1 MEFRPK
7 RAIILFLF
15 ITLVL
20 FAQSLWWIIF
30 MARLLDEKVEMAVSL
45 GADEIYVENM
55 HNEEISRQ
63 MMIGSEG
70 LFFLLLIG
78 IGAWMIYRALVKTE
92 ELKFHQQNFLM
103 AVTHELKTP
112 LASMKIYLDTLQ
124 NEKIP
129 YEKKQ
134 SIIPK
139 IKEDAY
145 RLEILVENILEAG
158 RFERSGYHLN
168 KEEFDFSLL
177 VNETIEN
184 TKKHPL
190 GKKIEIEK
198 DEFVGNLIINGDR
211 SALKRAI
218 EAILGNSLKYNE
230 QEIVKIKISL
240 TSESK
245 FVHLTI
251 SDNGIGLSKKE
262 LPQIFNRFYRVGEEI
277 KRSTSGSG
285 LGLFLCRE
293 IIKAHGGTVKA
304 FSEGLGKGVSF
315 NIKLKTGNNHE
326 NNFTG

>member
-1 MEFRPK
+1 MEFQPK

-20 FAQSLWWIIF
+20 FAQGVWWVTF
-30 MARLLDEKVEMAVSL
+30 MAILTDEKVEMAVSL
-45 GADEIYVENM
+45 GADEEFIESM

-63 MMIGSEG
+63 MMIGTEG
-70 LFFLLLIG
+70 LFFLFLIG
-78 IGAWMIYRALVKTE
+78 LGAWMIYRALVKTE

-112 LASMKIYLDTLQ
+112 LSSMKIYLDTLQ

-134 SIIPK
+134 NIIPK
-139 IKEDAY
+139 IKEDSY
-145 RLEILVENILEAG
+145 RLERLVENILEAG

-168 KEEFDFSLL
+168 KEEFDLSLML
-177 VNETIEN
+177 DETIEN

-190 GKKIEIEK
+190 GKKLEIEK
-198 DEFVGNLIINGDR
+198 AEFESNLMINGDR

-218 EAILGNSLKYNE
+218 EAILENSLKYNE
-230 QEIVKIKISL
+230 QDMVKIKISL
-240 TSESK
+240 FSNSK
-245 FVHLTI
+245 FVYILI
-251 SDNGIGLSKKE
+251 SDNGIGLTKKE
-262 LPQIFNRFYRVGEEI
+262 STRIFNRFYRVGEEI

-293 IIKAHGGTVKA
+293 IIKAHNGKVEA
-304 FSEGLGKGVSF
+304 VSEGLGKGVSF
-315 NIKLKTGNNHE
+315 NIKLKTE
-326 NNFTG
+326 NNYENNSTD